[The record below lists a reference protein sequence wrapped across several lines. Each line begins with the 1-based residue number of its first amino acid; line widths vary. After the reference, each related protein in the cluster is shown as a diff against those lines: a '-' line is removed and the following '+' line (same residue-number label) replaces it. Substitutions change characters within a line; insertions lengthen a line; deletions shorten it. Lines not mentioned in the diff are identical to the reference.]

1 MAKII
6 LRSLLLGSLFYGL
19 SSCSTDEAAKP
30 TYLQIDALHLETD
43 YAEEGTAHT
52 NISTVW
58 LSANGEIIGAFE
70 LPALIPVVLREG
82 QNELR
87 ISAGINTNGIS
98 SFRAINTSFDPII
111 YNLDYQSS
119 GEAPDTIIIPE
130 GDLITHYR
138 DFYQVSIVEDFDDPG
153 LNFQRT
159 NFSDTNFIKVDDA
172 DSIFHF
178 QPFNSNQA
186 EPNNNSGLIIL
197 DDLNPQVELSSVV
210 SYEIPAGTQNIFLEV
225 TYRTNA
231 QVGFGLVAN
240 LATGD
245 QSDIT
250 AGVLP
255 KEEWSK
261 IYINLVT
268 EFQAFP
274 GASGYQILIRAK
286 KPDNVDQARI
296 YLDNLK
302 LVYIP

>member
-1 MAKII
+1 MAKLL
-6 LRSLLLGSLFYGL
+6 LRSLLLGSLFYVL

-43 YAEEGTAHT
+43 YAEEGTAHS

-70 LPALIPVVLREG
+70 LPALIPVVLKEG

-87 ISAGINTNGIS
+87 INAGINTNGIS
-98 SFRAINTSFDPII
+98 SFRAINTSFDPIL
-111 YNLDYQSS
+111 YTLDYQST
-119 GEAPDTIIIPE
+119 GEVPDTIIIPE
-130 GDLITHYR
+130 SELITHYR

-172 DSIFHF
+172 DSIFRF
-178 QPFNSNQA
+178 QPFTSNQM
-186 EPNNNSGLIIL
+186 EPNSNSGLIVL
-197 DDLNPQVELSSVV
+197 DDQNPQVELSSVV

-231 QVGFGLVAN
+231 QVGFGLLAN
-240 LATGD
+240 LPTGD
-245 QSDIT
+245 RSDIT

-274 GASGYQILIRAK
+274 GADGYQILIRAK